1 MQNRITYSATSPFF
15 IEKIIVFLCYNI
27 YKENNMEKTNN
38 LYQKLWSAS
47 DDLRNFMDA
56 NEYKNYLLGIIFYKY
71 LSDKQLKK
79 ISNLLELETDN
90 LVEIQKE
97 YEKAL
102 DSEDADLLLEELK
115 YEDGFVI
122 KAQYTF
128 TNLIREIDEKTF
140 QLDDLKQAFNDIE
153 RSDENFAGLFDDV
166 DLYSNRLGKSLQDKN
181 KRIANVMKQISG
193 INLAEYS
200 GDILGDAYE
209 YMISN
214 FASESGKKAGEFY
227 TPQEVSKLMAMIVMD
242 GKEDVKGYTVY
253 DPTMGS
259 GSLLLNPKNF
269 SNEPSRIRYFGQELN
284 NSTYNLAR
292 MNMILHG
299 VPLEYQ
305 SLNQGNTLSDDW
317 PVDEPTNFD
326 GVVMNPPYSAKWD
339 ATDGFLDDPRF
350 ADFGVLPPKSK
361 ADFAFLLHGLYHLK
375 NSGTMAILLPHGVLF
390 RGGREEK
397 IRKILLEKGLFDAV
411 IGLAPN
417 LFYSTGIPV
426 SLLILKKDKTDR
438 SVYFIDASDEFIKK
452 GNKNELTE
460 VNIEKIIKA
469 YKAREDINKFAHL
482 ASFDEIKENNY
493 NLNIPRYVDTFEEEE
508 PIDLGEVS
516 KNIQEIQKEN
526 QRLRDEIYKDMKDL
540 VANTNE
546 AQKELE
552 TFLQVL
558 GDNND

>member
-1 MQNRITYSATSPFF
+1 
-15 IEKIIVFLCYNI
+15 
-27 YKENNMEKTNN
+27 MEKTNN

-79 ISNLLELETDN
+79 IGDLLELETDD
-90 LVEIQKE
+90 LEQIQVA
-97 YEKAL
+97 YEDYL
-102 DSEDADLLLEELK
+102 QTEDADLLLEELK
-115 YEDGFVI
+115 YQDGFII
-122 KAQYTF
+122 KAEYTF
-128 TNLIREIDEKTF
+128 TNLIKEINEGTF
-140 QLDDLKQAFNDIE
+140 QLDNLKQAFNDIE

-305 SLNQGNTLSDDW
+305 SLNQGNTLSDD
-317 PVDEPTNFD
+317 
-326 GVVMNPPYSAKWD
+326 
-339 ATDGFLDDPRF
+339 
-350 ADFGVLPPKSK
+350 
-361 ADFAFLLHGLYHLK
+361 
-375 NSGTMAILLPHGVLF
+375 
-390 RGGREEK
+390 
-397 IRKILLEKGLFDAV
+397 
-411 IGLAPN
+411 
-417 LFYSTGIPV
+417 
-426 SLLILKKDKTDR
+426 
-438 SVYFIDASDEFIKK
+438 
-452 GNKNELTE
+452 
-460 VNIEKIIKA
+460 
-469 YKAREDINKFAHL
+469 
-482 ASFDEIKENNY
+482 
-493 NLNIPRYVDTFEEEE
+493 
-508 PIDLGEVS
+508 
-516 KNIQEIQKEN
+516 
-526 QRLRDEIYKDMKDL
+526 
-540 VANTNE
+540 
-546 AQKELE
+546 
-552 TFLQVL
+552 
-558 GDNND
+558 

>member
-1 MQNRITYSATSPFF
+1 
-15 IEKIIVFLCYNI
+15 
-27 YKENNMEKTNN
+27 MEKTNN

-97 YEKAL
+97 YEKSL

-153 RSDENFAGLFDDV
+153 RSDENFRGLFDDV
-166 DLYSNRLGKSLQDKN
+166 DLYSNRLGKSLQDRN
-181 KRIANVMKQISG
+181 KRIANVMKQISA
-193 INLAEYS
+193 INLADYS
-200 GDILGDAYE
+200 GDILGDSYE

-227 TPQEVSKLMAMIVMD
+227 TPQEVSRLMAMIVMD
-242 GKEDVKGYTVY
+242 GKENVKGYTVY

-326 GVVMNPPYSAKWD
+326 AVVMNPPYSAKWD

-350 ADFGVLPPKSK
+350 SDFGVLPPKSK

-390 RGGREEK
+390 RGSKEEK
-397 IRKILLEKGLFDAV
+397 IRKMLLEKGIFDAV

-438 SVYFIDASDEFIKK
+438 SVYFIDASEEFVKK
-452 GNKNELTE
+452 GNKNELTDA
-460 VNIEKIIKA
+460 NIEKIIKA
-469 YKAREDINKFAHL
+469 YKEKEDIDKFAHL
-482 ASFDEIKENNY
+482 ASYNEIKENNY

-516 KNIQEIQKEN
+516 ANIKLIEKEN
-526 QRLRDEIYKDMKDL
+526 QKIKDEIYNDMRKL
-540 VANTNE
+540 VANTDE
-546 AQKELE
+546 ASRELE
-552 TFLQVL
+552 EFLKIL
-558 GDNND
+558 GGNND